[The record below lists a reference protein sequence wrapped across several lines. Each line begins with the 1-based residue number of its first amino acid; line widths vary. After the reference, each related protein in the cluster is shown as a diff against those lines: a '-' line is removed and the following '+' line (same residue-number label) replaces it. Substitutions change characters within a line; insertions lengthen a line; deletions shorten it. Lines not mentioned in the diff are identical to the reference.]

1 MVASEHC
8 LVAWMRLVV
17 LWPQRD
23 CPCLWHV
30 YMIKKLAQKNTE
42 GVGKG
47 GLKSEAE
54 TKNKRSARLFLLRFL
69 AKNDFWKSSILV
81 EADPRL

>member
-1 MVASEHC
+1 
-8 LVAWMRLVV
+8 MRLVV

-69 AKNDFWKSSILV
+69 AKNDFWKWAEHRMRMRMRITGW
-81 EADPRL
+81 DM